1 MRNLKFLVLVLCA
14 IVSTL
19 GQEINAQQKKIE
31 PNWESIDSRPVP
43 SWFEDAKFGI
53 FIHWGPYSVPAW
65 SPKGT
70 YAEWY
75 QYWLQSK
82 SLFGNGD
89 FSGTEVYD
97 HHVKTYG
104 PHFSYYN
111 FGEQFTARDFDA
123 DKWAELFENAGAKY
137 MMITSKHHDGFTLWP
152 SETANKTWG
161 FPWNAKDVGAKRD
174 LLKELE
180 VAVKKTDVKFGT
192 YYSLYEWFNPLWKE
206 DKEKF
211 ALEHMHPQF
220 KDLVENYKPDLIWSD
235 GDWDMSAEKWHSPE
249 LLAWL
254 FNESA
259 VGDEVVINDR
269 WGDGIRF
276 NHGGYFTTEYQS
288 ELDGSRPWEECRGIG
303 FSFGY
308 NTNEDAWDYASER
321 TLIYLLLNVVSNGGN
336 LLLDIG
342 PDAQGNIPPIMQD
355 RLLAIGDWLKVNG
368 EAIYGTRKWERACQW
383 SKKGKKDWKPEG
395 THYLPADYI
404 LKQTID
410 PEPGYAVREI
420 FFTKKGSDLFAIVPK
435 WPKNTLII
443 KDVMVTDQTEINLIG
458 TNLKIEFVQKGKD
471 LVLKVPNLTNDE
483 LPSKYAYS
491 FKITNI
497 KK

>member
-1 MRNLKFLVLVLCA
+1 MKKVSYLLLMICA
-14 IVSTL
+14 FVITGV
-19 GQEINAQQKKIE
+19 QELNAQQKKIE
-31 PNWESIDSRPVP
+31 PNWKSIDSRPVP
-43 SWFEDAKFGI
+43 SWFQDAKFGI

-70 YAEWY
+70 YSEWY
-75 QYWLQSK
+75 QYWLESK
-82 SLFGNGD
+82 SLFGNGN

-97 HHVKTYG
+97 HHVETYG

-123 DKWAELFENAGAKY
+123 DKWATLFQDAGAKY

-161 FPWNAKDVGAKRD
+161 FPWNAKDVGANRD

-192 YYSLYEWFNPLWKE
+192 YYSLYEWFNPLWKK

-235 GDWDMSAEKWHSPE
+235 GDWDMSAEKWRSPE

-254 FNESA
+254 FNEST
-259 VGDEVVINDR
+259 VGGKVVINDR

-276 NHGGYFTTEYQS
+276 KHGGYFTTEYQS
-288 ELDGSRPWEECRGIG
+288 ELDGNRPWEECRGIG

-383 SKKGKKDWKPEG
+383 SEKGKKDWKPEG

-404 LKQTID
+404 IKQTID
-410 PEPGYAVREI
+410 PEPGYGVREI
-420 FFTKKGSDLFAIVPK
+420 FFTKKDRDLFAIVPI
-435 WPKNTLII
+435 WPKDTL
-443 KDVMVTDQTEINLIG
+443 EIR
-458 TNLKIEFVQKGKD
+458 NLKLHPEAEITLLGTDYKIDYQQKGKH
-471 LVLKVPNLTNDE
+471 VILKVPYLTADE
-483 LPSKYAYS
+483 VPSKYAYS
-491 FKITNI
+491 FKIKNAL
-497 KK
+497 K